1 VEKEGP
7 HVRDEALLEARDVER
22 TYTDGLKVP
31 AVRGASLGLH
41 PKDFVVLMG
50 PSGSGKT
57 TFLGMLAGLDRPD
70 AGEVRW
76 KGRRVEELDRREA
89 IALRRSGIGMVFQS
103 FGLLPSLS
111 AVENVE
117 LPLRVQ
123 GVDLN
128 ETRDRAESWLRR
140 LGLADR
146 FHNRT
151 FELSAGQQQRIA
163 VARALVAEP
172 EVLLADEP
180 IAEVD
185 TENAE
190 LILDAMWEVIGRGG
204 AVIAATH
211 NPEALRYSNRLVL
224 FRDGLVE
231 ADGAPKEL
239 AERVT
244 TD

>member
-1 VEKEGP
+1 
-7 HVRDEALLEARDVER
+7 
-22 TYTDGLKVP
+22 
-31 AVRGASLGLH
+31 
-41 PKDFVVLMG
+41 
-50 PSGSGKT
+50 
-57 TFLGMLAGLDRPD
+57 
-70 AGEVRW
+70 
-76 KGRRVEELDRREA
+76 
-89 IALRRSGIGMVFQS
+89 
-103 FGLLPSLS
+103 
-111 AVENVE
+111 
-117 LPLRVQ
+117 
-123 GVDLN
+123 
-128 ETRDRAESWLRR
+128 
-140 LGLADR
+140 
-146 FHNRT
+146 
-151 FELSAGQQQRIA
+151 
-163 VARALVAEP
+163 VAEP
-172 EVLLADEP
+172 EVVLADEP